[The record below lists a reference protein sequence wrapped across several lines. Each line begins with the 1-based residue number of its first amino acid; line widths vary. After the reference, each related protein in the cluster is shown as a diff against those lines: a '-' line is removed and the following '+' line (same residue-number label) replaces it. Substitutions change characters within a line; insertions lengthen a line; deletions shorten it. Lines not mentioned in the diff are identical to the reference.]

1 MITGK
6 SLLMLS
12 GINENLSLLEHII
25 LDNFRHMSCGNV
37 ARAWSLWIS
46 SRDDTNFTCKLMRR
60 LDIALLCVQE
70 NPKDRP
76 SRLEVSSMLKNETTN
91 TNSPKKPASQKKLTK
106 LGLNYYLQYNWKN
119 VQLLISFRK

>member
-6 SLLMLS
+6 SLLMLC
-12 GINENLSLLEHII
+12 GINENLSFLEHAYE
-25 LDNFRHMSCGNV
+25 LWKCGKGMEFV
-37 ARAWSLWIS
+37 DS

-70 NPKDRP
+70 NPNDRP

-91 TNSPKKPASQKKLTK
+91 INSPKKPAFSKQVDEIGIELLSKI
-106 LGLNYYLQYNWKN
+106 
-119 VQLLISFRK
+119 QLEMCSASDRIFGSDS

>member
-6 SLLMLS
+6 SLLMLC
-12 GINENLSLLEHII
+12 GINENLSFLEHAYE
-25 LDNFRHMSCGNV
+25 LWKCGKGMESV
-37 ARAWSLWIS
+37 DS

-70 NPKDRP
+70 NPNDRP

-91 TNSPKKPASQKKLTK
+91 INSPKKHAFLKQVDEIGIELLSTIQLEMCSASDIIF
-106 LGLNYYLQYNWKN
+106 G
-119 VQLLISFRK
+119 SDS